1 MRHLCPLGGQADI
14 PVREGAGKRGHAYGG
29 GVLAGGFVAFLFLDR
44 GFLFFLPAA
53 RCFCAIVAINLLT
66 LFAVNLPAL

>member
-1 MRHLCPLGGQADI
+1 MGGQSDI
-14 PVREGAGKRGHAYGG
+14 PVREGAGKRGRAGG

-53 RCFCAIVAINLLT
+53 RCFCAIVAINVLT
-66 LFAVNLPAL
+66 LFAVNLLTR